1 MLPTADVMQ
10 SRPPILNAACVTAL
24 CVTLFLTGASATRA
38 HADEAAS
45 VAVELAKVQREAIA
59 QQVQA
64 YGVVA
69 AATANA
75 TTVSLPYV
83 ARIRSMLVQPG
94 QRVARGAPLFVVQA
108 DPAAIVALSQAQGAA
123 ALARGELA
131 RTTALYRDGLA
142 TQSQLAAAQKAL
154 DDAQQALAAQQA
166 LGVSAGASTI
176 AAPLDGVVAQVS
188 ATSGDQLQA
197 GASIVQLVAA
207 NAGTGHVPN
216 VPNVTLGVEP
226 GDALSIHN
234 GDRVELHP
242 LAAGLDG
249 AAARGSVVLVG
260 ASVDAQS
267 QLVDIGASVPLA
279 DARFMPGTRVRADIA
294 TRAGNWWVVPRT
306 AVLRDAQGAY
316 VFQVTPAG
324 KAQRI
329 AVTIRVENDRAY
341 GVDGSLD
348 AARPLVVSGNYELTD
363 GMPVRPAGGVAR

>member
-1 MLPTADVMQ
+1 MA
-10 SRPPILNAACVTAL
+10 AL
-24 CVTLFLTGASATRA
+24 CGTLILIGAGVSGA
-38 HADEAAS
+38 HAEEPAS
-45 VAVELAKVQREAIA
+45 VAVELTKVRREAIA

-108 DPAAIVALSQAQGAA
+108 EPAAVVALSQAQGAA

-154 DDAQQALAAQQA
+154 DDAQQVLAAQKA
-166 LGVSAGASTI
+166 LGISAGAATI
-176 AAPLDGVVAQVS
+176 SAPLEGVVAQVS
-188 ATSGDQLQA
+188 ATPGDQLQA
-197 GASIVQLVAA
+197 GAPVVQLIAA
-207 NAGTGHVPN
+207 NAGAGHT
-216 VPNVTLGVEP
+216 PNVTLGVEP
-226 GDALSIHN
+226 GDALSIHD

-242 LAAGLDG
+242 LATALDG
-249 AAARGSVVLVG
+249 SAARGRVVLVG

-267 QLVDIGASVPLA
+267 QLVDVGASVPLV
-279 DARFMPGTRVRADIA
+279 DPRFMPGTRVRADIA
-294 TRAGNWWVVPRT
+294 TRSGDWWVVPRT

-316 VFQVTPAG
+316 VFQVTPSG
-324 KAQRI
+324 TAQRI
-329 AVTIRVENDRAY
+329 AVTIHVENDHAY

-348 AARPLVVSGNYELTD
+348 ATRPLVVSGNYELAD
-363 GMPVRPAGGVAR
+363 GMRVRATGGVAR